1 MSSFPVN
8 PQPISANEAR
18 QMSPLVLAFVG
29 DSVHTLWVR
38 QTLIT
43 TATMRPNALHK
54 QVSDMVKAAAQAE
67 QMQSMLGELT
77 EEEMDIYHR
86 GRNAKVHTI
95 AKNASVAD
103 YKQATA
109 LECLVGYL
117 YLTGQNQRLEQ
128 LFRR

>member
-8 PQPISANEAR
+8 PQPISTSDAR

-38 QTLIT
+38 QSLIT
-43 TATMRPNALHK
+43 TSTLRPNALHK
-54 QVSDMVKAAAQAE
+54 QVSDMVKASAQAK
-67 QMQSMLGELT
+67 QMQAIVDELT
-77 EEEMDIYHR
+77 QEELDVYHR

>member
-8 PQPISANEAR
+8 PQPISTSEAR

-38 QTLIT
+38 QILIT
-43 TATMRPNALHK
+43 TSTMRPNALHK
-54 QVSDMVKAAAQAE
+54 QVSDMVKASAQAE
-67 QMQSMLGELT
+67 QMQAMLGELT
-77 EEEMDIYHR
+77 EDEMDIYHR

-109 LECLVGYL
+109 FECLVGYL

-128 LFRR
+128 LIRR